1 MSNDASGAMLGI
13 FAIILGFILFFF
25 FRPIAFFA
33 LALGAFMLPSAFK
46 YFCFLPLILF
56 LIRYIRLHDKK
67 SLFVFAMSVIPALS
81 IGAHSAWQETSWG
94 KQQLAEQAAHP
105 KPLTPAQQAGLACA
119 RDLKAYLEDA
129 KSKAK
134 AADQALD
141 KEWPSQEIDRACRM
155 TLQFQA
161 EKAKKYMK
169 LSDAEIA
176 TWNSRIKSAETSV
189 RAYAA
194 VATTMESDIRGIV
207 AKHFPE
213 QDMSA
218 ETIPFSAVIDPFSD
232 IPHRLEEMINQRFAD
247 YPAWPGDAQFS
258 DLAFVAG
265 ENESTRK
272 AKGLKFCDKFTSHS
286 GMGSQLPGAVNR
298 GLIYVDA
305 EINRLAPPKPTK
317 KFHIDQPAQG
327 K

>member
-1 MSNDASGAMLGI
+1 MADGADGI
-13 FAIILGFILFFF
+13 ATIFLLVIGLIAFYF
-25 FRPIAFFA
+25 FRPIAFFF

-56 LIRYIRLHDKK
+56 LIRYIRLRDRR
-67 SLFVFAMSVIPALS
+67 SLFVFAMAVIPAMS
-81 IGAHSAWQETSWG
+81 IGGHSAWNETSWG
-94 KQQLAEQAAHP
+94 KKQAAEQAA
-105 KPLTPAQQAGLACA
+105 KPVILTPAQQAGLACA
-119 RDLKAYLEDA
+119 REIREYLKSA
-129 KSKAK
+129 KAK
-134 AADQALD
+134 AQAADAALD
-141 KEWPSQEIDRACRM
+141 KEWPSQEIDRACRL

-176 TWNSRIKSAETSV
+176 TWNKRITAAESSV

-194 VATTMESDIRGIV
+194 TATQMESDLRQIV
-207 AKHFPE
+207 SKHFPD

-232 IPHRLEEMINQRFAD
+232 IPHRLEEQINQRFAD
-247 YPAWPGDAQFS
+247 YPKWPGDAQFS

-265 ENESTRK
+265 ESEAIRK

-286 GMGSQLPGAVNR
+286 GMGSQLPGAVDR
-298 GLIYVDA
+298 ALVYVDA
-305 EINRLAPPKPTK
+305 EIARLDPPKPTK
-317 KFHIDQPAQG
+317 KFHIDQPA

>member
-1 MSNDASGAMLGI
+1 MADGADGI
-13 FAIILGFILFFF
+13 ATIFLLVIGLIAFYF
-25 FRPIAFFA
+25 FRPIAFFF

-46 YFCFLPLILF
+46 YFCFFPLILF
-56 LIRYIRLHDKK
+56 LVRYIRLRDRK
-67 SLFVFAMSVIPALS
+67 SLFVFAMAVIPAMS
-81 IGAHSAWQETSWG
+81 IGGHSAWQETSWG

-105 KPLTPAQQAGLACA
+105 KPLTPAQQSGLACA
-119 RDLKAYLEDA
+119 REIREYLKSA
-129 KSKAK
+129 KAK
-134 AADQALD
+134 AQAADQALD
-141 KEWPSQEIDRACRM
+141 KDWPSSQIDRACRL

-161 EKAKKYMK
+161 EKSKKYMH
-169 LSDAEIA
+169 LTDAEIA
-176 TWNSRIKSAETSV
+176 TWNGRIKSAETSV

-194 VATTMESDIRGIV
+194 TATQMESDIRSIV

-213 QDMSA
+213 QDLTA
-218 ETIPFSAVIDPFSD
+218 EVILFSAVIDPFTN
-232 IPHRLEEMINQRFAD
+232 IPRRLEEQINQKFAD
-247 YPAWPGDAQFS
+247 YPKWPGDSQFS

-265 ENESTRK
+265 ENEAIRK

-286 GMGSQLPGAVNR
+286 GMGSLLPGAINR

-305 EINRLAPPKPTK
+305 EIARLAPPKPAK